1 MSTEF
6 NAVSKGVEAVVES
19 AGQSV
24 VQVDARRRYPASG
37 IVWSEEG
44 VIVTANHVVR
54 SDSVRVGLPDGRIV
68 DAALIGRDPNYD
80 LAALRVKEN
89 GLAEAK
95 WTPEEELNPGA
106 LVVAVGRPGPR
117 LEVSLGILSAVGGA
131 RRTRGAG
138 QADPYVRA
146 DLVMYPGFSGGPIVG
161 ADGRIVGMAT
171 SALGREGGI
180 ALTKATVGPV
190 AASLLAHGS
199 VRWGYLGVGT
209 QTARLPATVV
219 EGLGQETGVL
229 LNSVEPDSPAERGGL
244 VVGDILV
251 GLDGEK
257 IDSPEALAIALRGN
271 LAGRETRLQIVRG
284 GAARKVVVELGVRQ
298 DKNQGG

>member
-6 NAVSKGVEAVVES
+6 NAVSSGVEAVVVS

-54 SDSVRVGLPDGRIV
+54 RDSVHVGLPDGRKV
-68 DAALIGRDPNYD
+68 DAVLIGRDPSID

-89 GLAEAK
+89 GLAAAK
-95 WTPEEELNPGA
+95 WTPEEDLNLGA

-131 RRTRGAG
+131 WRTRGAG
-138 QADPYVRA
+138 QADSFVRA

-171 SALGREGGI
+171 SSLGREGGI

-190 AASLLAHGS
+190 VASLLAHGS

-209 QTARLPATVV
+209 QTARLPASVV
-219 EGLGQETGVL
+219 EELGQETGVL
-229 LNSVEPDSPAERGGL
+229 LNSVESDSPAERGGL

-271 LAGRETRLQIVRG
+271 RAGRETRLQIVRG
-284 GAARKVVVELGVRQ
+284 GAAREVVVELGVREEL
-298 DKNQGG
+298 NQGG